1 MKVCRFD
8 DGRLGLIQKD
18 EVVDV
23 TGVLDALPARRWP
36 FPIHDEMIANFST
49 LRPAI
54 EAAAA
59 KGKRH
64 PLASVKF
71 LSPVANPNKII
82 GAAGN
87 RKNRDSDKLD
97 FGTGAELSNT
107 RREADPPR
115 LFLKANSALVGPSAG
130 VALRFPDRRT
140 DPEAE
145 LAAIIG
151 RGGSDIPLSE
161 ALNHV
166 MGYSIGLDMTLR
178 GPEPPSARK
187 SIDTY
192 AVLGPWLVTADE
204 IPDPN
209 NVAYNLFVNGKERQR
224 SNTNNMAH
232 GVAEL
237 VAHASTFYT
246 LMPGDIIMTGSPLGF
261 EPVKPGDLMLAEFD
275 HIGSME
281 VHIRAHT

>member
-1 MKVCRFD
+1 V
-8 DGRLGLIQKD
+8 
-18 EVVDV
+18 
-23 TGVLDALPARRWP
+23 
-36 FPIHDEMIANFST
+36 
-49 LRPAI
+49 I
-54 EAAAA
+54 EAVAAT
-59 KGKRH
+59 GKRH

-97 FGTGAELSNT
+97 FGPDTLNNT

-151 RGGSDIPLSE
+151 HGGSDIPLSE
-161 ALNHV
+161 ALSHV

-261 EPVKPGDLMLAEFD
+261 EPVRPGDLMLAEFD

>member
-1 MKVCRFD
+1 MRVCRFN
-8 DGRLGLIQKD
+8 DGRFGLVQKD

-23 TGVLDALPARRWP
+23 TSALDALPMRRWP
-36 FPIHDEMIANFST
+36 FPMHDEMIASFSM

-97 FGTGAELSNT
+97 FGGGELNNT
-107 RREADPPR
+107 RKEADPPR
-115 LFLKANSALVGPSAG
+115 LFLKANSALVGPSEG
-130 VALRFPDRRT
+130 VAIRFPDRRT

-161 ALNHV
+161 ALSHV

-178 GPEPPSARK
+178 GSEPPSARK

-204 IPDPN
+204 VPDPN
-209 NVAYNLFVNGKERQR
+209 NVAYTLFVNGKERQR
-224 SNTNNMAH
+224 SNTNNMEH

-237 VAHASTFYT
+237 VAQASTFYT

-261 EPVKPGDLMLAEFD
+261 EPVKPGDRMRAEFD
-275 HIGSME
+275 HIGSMD
-281 VHIRAHT
+281 VDIRAHA

>member
-1 MKVCRFD
+1 
-8 DGRLGLIQKD
+8 
-18 EVVDV
+18 
-23 TGVLDALPARRWP
+23 
-36 FPIHDEMIANFST
+36 
-49 LRPAI
+49 
-54 EAAAA
+54 
-59 KGKRH
+59 
-64 PLASVKF
+64 
-71 LSPVANPNKII
+71 VANPNKII

-87 RKNRDSDKLD
+87 RKNRDSDELD
-97 FGTGAELSNT
+97 FGPDTLNNT

-130 VALRFPDRRT
+130 VAIRFLERRT

-151 RGGSDIPLSE
+151 RGGSDIPLAE
-161 ALNHV
+161 ALGHV

-209 NVAYNLFVNGKERQR
+209 NIAYNLFVNGKERQR

-281 VHIRAHT
+281 VHVRAHACMFTRQGN